1 MKFLNSNYGNNGL
14 NYADFAVKR
23 TKTKGTRTPEM
34 RANPFTGAT
43 TPTGNSTGTK
53 SYGAVGE
60 RAIGANT
67 LSNRIKSGRAGM
79 GALPADQKT
88 AIVKKK
94 ATKTGVALK
103 KAGRFAMKNKV
114 GLGLAA
120 AGALG
125 AVGYGAYRKLKSKK

>member
-1 MKFLNSNYGNNGL
+1 MKFLNSNYGNDGI

-23 TKTKGTRTPEM
+23 TKTKGTRTPNP
-34 RANPFTGAT
+34 NPFG
-43 TPTGNSTGTK
+43 GVQSTGTK
-53 SYGAVGE
+53 TYGKALGD
-60 RAIGANT
+60 N
-67 LSNRIKSGRAGM
+67 IKSGRAGM

-125 AVGYGAYRKLKSKK
+125 AVGYGAYRKLKPKK

>member
-1 MKFLNSNYGNNGL
+1 MKFLNSNYGNDGL
-14 NYADFAVKR
+14 NYADFAVAR
-23 TKTKGTRTPEM
+23 TRTKGTRTPNP
-34 RANPFTGAT
+34 NPFGGAT
-43 TPTGNSTGTK
+43 STGTK
-53 SYGAVGE
+53 TYGKG
-60 RAIGANT
+60 
-67 LSNRIKSGRAGM
+67 LSDNIKSGRAGM

-114 GLGLAA
+114 ALGLAG

-125 AVGYGAYRKLKSKK
+125 AVGYGAYRKLKSNKK